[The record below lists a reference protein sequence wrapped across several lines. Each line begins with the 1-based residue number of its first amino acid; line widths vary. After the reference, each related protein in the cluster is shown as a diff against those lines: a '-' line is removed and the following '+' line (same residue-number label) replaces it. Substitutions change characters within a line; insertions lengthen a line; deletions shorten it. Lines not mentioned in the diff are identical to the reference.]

1 MRVTGQ
7 FGGVGAPVRPT
18 TGRVTSSSKGV
29 GQLSETSGAF
39 HDQFVALFGAQFQR
53 LFRYLDRL
61 SGEPELAADLA
72 QESFIRLYRRGSF
85 PDAPEAWLL
94 SVAMNLFRNERSTR
108 SRRTRLLTVTRGE
121 ASQADP
127 PPPPDQAM
135 LDREAGQQVRATL
148 DRLADR
154 ERSLL
159 LLWAEGY
166 SYHDMALA
174 LGLNEASVGTL
185 LARARRGFRDI
196 YGAARDAS

>member
-1 MRVTGQ
+1 MASG
-7 FGGVGAPVRPT
+7 
-18 TGRVTSSSKGV
+18 SKGA

-39 HDQFVALFGAQFQR
+39 RDQFADLFATQFQR

-72 QESFIRLYRRGSF
+72 QESFIRLYQRGSF
-85 PDAPEAWLL
+85 PDVPEAWLL

-127 PPPPDQAM
+127 PPPPDQPM
-135 LDREAGQQVRATL
+135 LAQEAGQQVRSAL
-148 DRLADR
+148 DGLAER

-159 LLWAEGY
+159 LMWAEGY
-166 SYHDMALA
+166 SYHDISLA
-174 LGLNEASVGTL
+174 LDLNEASVGTL
-185 LARARRGFRDI
+185 LARARRAFRDS
-196 YGAARDAS
+196 YGASRDAS

>member
-1 MRVTGQ
+1 MG
-7 FGGVGAPVRPT
+7 P
-18 TGRVTSSSKGV
+18 
-29 GQLSETSGAF
+29 LSETSSAF
-39 HDQFVALFGAQFQR
+39 HDQFVDLFGSQFQR

-108 SRRTRLLTVTRGE
+108 SRRARLLTVTRGE

-135 LDREAGQQVRATL
+135 LDREASERVRATL
-148 DRLADR
+148 DGLADR

-166 SYHDMALA
+166 SYHDMAIA
-174 LGLNEASVGTL
+174 LGLNESSVGTL
-185 LARARRGFRDI
+185 LARARRAFRDT
-196 YGAARDAS
+196 YGAVRDAS